1 MSLKQGM
8 FVTAKAGQLKT
19 NSVQDLKKMRNF
31 NFRKRDFEKS
41 RVFFA
46 ENQPHNR

>member
-19 NSVQDLKKMRNF
+19 NSVQDLKKKMRNL

-41 RVFFA
+41 RVFF
-46 ENQPHNR
+46 R